1 MADSTRQLPRYLTDR
16 PSQQLLSQL
25 PVHAS
30 MGRSGCWPWS
40 PSGRSCTTRS
50 AICGGR
56 IPLTRRSEGRGSGRG
71 PAHGRWRLPR
81 LHLTFVLRAVGAERT
96 RLLVRTCGT
105 YAAWLL
111 GRIMP
116 AMGLFDATY
125 GAATLSPSPAGP
137 KHWPPR
143 PQRPAGDRW
152 PRRRRGWARNSTS
165 CDGAYPRAVAGRVF
179 DHHVRHH
186 PVGELGRWPM
196 TSRAPTGG
204 AHAPIQPVSC
214 SRALATGHMTR
225 CWSVRRAG

>member
-1 MADSTRQLPRYLTDR
+1 MSRSLGPPVVLDTQDLASGTTTFETMADSTRQLPRYLTDR

-105 YAAWLL
+105 YACG
-111 GRIMP
+111 GRP
-116 AMGLFDATY
+116 GLRPSRPS
-125 GAATLSPSPAGP
+125 SP
-137 KHWPPR
+137 
-143 PQRPAGDRW
+143 
-152 PRRRRGWARNSTS
+152 
-165 CDGAYPRAVAGRVF
+165 GR
-179 DHHVRHH
+179 
-186 PVGELGRWPM
+186 ELGQRPM

-204 AHAPIQPVSC
+204 AQVGDVARSC
-214 SRALATGHMTR
+214 SWVLATGHMTR